1 MSPLHFFSLPIPLI
15 QLKIAK
21 NHLDVA
27 RSLHYKVEMIRT
39 ALLLLFLQL
48 IPTGSAWAVEYG
60 VSAGLGIPVDPL
72 DPVGLVGGV
81 SAVFPGE
88 GSPPA
93 LLRVRGELIGLLST
107 DSKAVLP
114 TLVGDLGL
122 PLGPMDIFFTGGVQL
137 FGVAWRAD
145 YTVFTTLGF
154 TGGVGLSWKVHST
167 RLILRGTGTYIPSA
181 LSAILDQSP
190 GAPKPTFA
198 FLSILFGVELDVGD
212 PRTIDD

>member
-1 MSPLHFFSLPIPLI
+1 MKNVKKIY
-15 QLKIAK
+15 LKSVK

-27 RSLHYKVEMIRT
+27 LSVHYKVEMIRI
-39 ALLLLFLQL
+39 APLVLLLQLF
-48 IPTGSAWAVEYG
+48 PAGSAWAVEYG

-72 DPVGLVGGV
+72 DPLGIVGGV
-81 SAVFPGE
+81 SAVFPAE
-88 GSPPA
+88 GSPAA

-114 TLVGDLGL
+114 TLVGDMGL
-122 PLGPMDIFFTGGVQL
+122 PLGSVDIFFTGGVQL

-145 YTVFTTLGF
+145 YTVFTTLGV
-154 TGGVGLSWKVHST
+154 TGGVGLSWKVHPST

-181 LSAILDQSP
+181 LAAILDQPP

-198 FLSILFGVELDVGD
+198 FFSLLLGVELDVGD